1 MLTPSR
7 FSPPA
12 YPKSRLVRISLLSGL
27 VLLLCLPRGAH
38 AQPDWE
44 TPPGFSSSMTVIA
57 TLDLDGEASTDVTD
71 LLAAFV
77 DDEVRGVS
85 SPLDL
90 GGVFV
95 YFLTVVG
102 DLSNETVSFKAYDA
116 STNQE
121 RSLCEKLNFRID
133 AVRGSVLT
141 PYALYAADGAGQ
153 GTCPL
158 HWHVAPGYDDQMTI
172 YAALFLDG
180 TRSGNPDDLVAAFA
194 GEEVRGIGVPFEV
207 EGEQVYLLNVSGDI
221 NGEALTFRAYGTIE
235 KSEYVTIETV
245 LFFDAATEGAPGTP
259 LMLTTTPLPVELVLF
274 EALLQGP
281 DVILKWQTLSES
293 NNAGFEIQR
302 EGAAPAPG
310 AETYFQT
317 LGFVAGA
324 GTTQATRNYDYHVAN
339 LPPGRHRFRLK
350 QVDFDGTFTYSPVVE
365 VFTTLPEA
373 YTLTVAY
380 PNPFNP
386 LTQFTLAVSQT
397 QHVAVSVYDVLGREV
412 TRLYAGKMTANE
424 VYRLAFRSGHLPGGL
439 YLIRVAG
446 EKFNTSQTVTLLK

>member
-7 FSPPA
+7 FSAA
-12 YPKSRLVRISLLSGL
+12 YPTSRPVLMSRLFGL
-27 VLLLCLPRGAH
+27 VLLLCLPWNSY

-57 TLDLDGEASTDVTD
+57 TLDLDGEASTDAAD

-77 DDEVRGVS
+77 GDEVRGVS

-90 GGVFV
+90 GDVFV

-121 RSLCEKLNFRID
+121 RTLCEKLNFRID

-158 HWHVAPGYDDQMTI
+158 HWHVASGYDDQMTI

-194 GEEVRGIGVPFEV
+194 GEEVRGVGVPFEV
-207 EGEQVYLLNVSGDI
+207 GGEQVYLLNVSGDI
-221 NGEALTFRAYGTIE
+221 NGEALTFRVYGAIE
-235 KSEYVTIETV
+235 KSVYATIETV

-259 LMLTTTPLPVELVLF
+259 VMLTTTPLPVELVSF
-274 EALLQGP
+274 EALLQGSG
-281 DVILKWQTLSES
+281 VILKWQTLSET

-302 EGAAPAPG
+302 EEVRSAPS
-310 AETYFQT
+310 AETHFQT
-317 LGFVAGA
+317 LGFVTGV
-324 GTTQATRNYDYHVAN
+324 GATRTRQSYDYRVVD

-350 QVDFDGTFTYSPVVE
+350 QVDFDGAFTYSPVVE
-365 VFTTLPEA
+365 VFLTLPEA

-386 LTQFTLAVSQT
+386 LTQFTLAVSQA

-412 TRLYAGKMTANE
+412 ARLFAGKMTANE
-424 VYRLAFRSGHLPGGL
+424 VHRLEFRSGYLPDGL

-446 EKFNTSQTVTLLK
+446 EYFNTSQTVTLLK